1 MQSRTLARLA
11 LQYGP
16 WLGTVG
22 AIAVAAIWIGT
33 GAVSGQTPDAVV
45 DRSAL
50 SGAEL
55 FNLPFP
61 GAGNQRTC
69 ASCHVAADG
78 FSLTADHAERLWQE
92 NPLDPLFSAIDAD
105 DPAAATLT
113 FDHLRKG
120 LVRVWL
126 TLSEN
131 MDQIDATGA
140 VITPA
145 DRRIFVWR
153 SVPSIADAALTAPYQ
168 LDGRVATLS
177 EQAQAAILSHSEG
190 LAVPADELARIADYV
205 AGVFTSERSRAVAEL
220 LAAGTPMATIPEPEA
235 ALVLTVEEQRGR
247 EVYQAVCAACHGGAN
262 LTTIVDREIHDMAFP
277 ALGVDGNVIYQVP
290 ATEPPTPV
298 RASQPD
304 NEFINIGTA
313 MENFLVQIGATEH
326 ESLTRDLDFPQYR
339 FRFYQDATRTV
350 TVAELPPAPGLAFE
364 LPGGGPEGFGA
375 GPGAGGGASGGGE
388 AAPGGGAAAPA
399 GEGGFELP
407 ELKDENGNPIHG
419 PNFFTS
425 QLFTTDPGRA
435 AITGNPLDFE
445 AFDIPTLR
453 GIANTAPYWH
463 NNISA
468 TLEEVINLYSD
479 HLLIKFPPL
488 ILEGVK
494 ELDDDGDVGPVGEA
508 LTLQQKA
515 DLLAYLLRL

>member
-1 MQSRTLARLA
+1 MKSPTIAGRA
-11 LQYGP
+11 LRFGP
-16 WLGTVG
+16 WLGIFG
-22 AIAVAAIWIGT
+22 AVAVAAIGIG
-33 GAVSGQTPDAVV
+33 GSVSGQTPEPVA

-50 SGAEL
+50 TGAEL

-61 GAGNQRTC
+61 GAGNQRSC
-69 ASCHVAADG
+69 ASCHVAADS
-78 FSLTADHAERLWQE
+78 FALTADHAERLWQE

-126 TLSEN
+126 TLPEN
-131 MDQIDATGA
+131 MDQIDAAGN
-140 VITPA
+140 VITPD

-168 LDGRVATLS
+168 LDGRVATLA

-190 LAVPADELARIADYV
+190 LAVPADELARIAGFV
-205 AGVFTSERSRAVAEL
+205 AQVFTSERSRAVAAL
-220 LAAGTPMATIPEPEA
+220 LTGGTPMTDIPEPEA
-235 ALVLTVEEQRGR
+235 GLVLTVEEQRGR
-247 EVYQAVCAACHGGAN
+247 EVYEAVCAACHGGAN
-262 LTTIVDREIHDMAFP
+262 LTTIIDREIHDMAFP

-290 ATEPPTPV
+290 ATDPPTPV
-298 RASQPD
+298 RASQPN

-313 MENFLVQIGATEH
+313 IENFLVQIDATEH
-326 ESLTRDLDFPQYR
+326 ESFTGDLSFPQYR

-350 TVAELPPAPGLAFE
+350 AIADLPPAPAFPIDLLFGGDE
-364 LPGGGPEGFGA
+364 GGPSGPGGGESGFG
-375 GPGAGGGASGGGE
+375 GDGL
-388 AAPGGGAAAPA
+388 PA
-399 GEGGFELP
+399 FN
-407 ELKDENGNPIHG
+407 DENGNPING
-419 PNFFTS
+419 PNFFAL

-435 AITGNPLDFE
+435 AITGNPYDFE

-468 TLEEVINLYSD
+468 TLEAVIDLYSD
-479 HLLIKFPPL
+479 HLLVKFPPL
-488 ILEGVK
+488 VLEGVK
-494 ELDDDGDVGPVGEA
+494 QVDRDGDIGPVGEA
-508 LTLQQKA
+508 LTEQQKT
-515 DLLAYLLRL
+515 DLLAYLRRL